1 MDSFVENK
9 EEKPVEEEYQM
20 VDIDLDKTQMGIVE
34 AAVKVVVD
42 MEEEVVL

>member
-1 MDSFVENK
+1 
-9 EEKPVEEEYQM
+9 VEEEYQM

-34 AAVKVVVD
+34 AAAKVVVD